1 MALVKKHAVNVCQS
15 DNLLAI
21 HFIAGDI
28 LTLTISAEWKFLLL
42 KIVIEYLIN
51 LLLETIY

>member
-1 MALVKKHAVNVCQS
+1 MSAKA
-15 DNLLAI
+15 
-21 HFIAGDI
+21 AGDI
-28 LTLTISAEWKFLLL
+28 LTLIISAEWKFLLL